1 MPNEGTIAFP
11 VDEPAVADALALLAL
26 AALAVFI
33 AAILEL
39 AAAALAS
46 AVNAIANCT
55 LPKALVQ

>member
-11 VDEPAVADALALLAL
+11 ADEPAVADVLAL